1 VFLSEAEPE
10 AFALHKLIVSQ
21 RRRKPEKRE
30 KDLAAA
36 SGLFDYFATK
46 EKHRKRLKEIL
57 DKFPKGC
64 RKRIDEALKKS
75 GLELPI

>member
-1 VFLSEAEPE
+1 M
-10 AFALHKLIVSQ
+10 
-21 RRRKPEKRE
+21 RRFGQPSI
-30 KDLAAA
+30 LPYPTICYIF

-57 DKFPKGC
+57 DEFPKGWW
-64 RKRIDEALKKS
+64 KRIDEALKKS